1 MTFVRRFPKPVTAF
15 RVSRL
20 VLRVHLAAAVRS
32 FRMHGPRHATGGTF
46 PPPRL
51 PTAGGHRVTLPRIG
65 NPDGVPMPWL
75 YLLLS
80 LGAMALAFK
89 ASGLLLG
96 LCLLA
101 SLALLVVFV
110 LKLAEQRIGTRTRDE
125 ALMLDPAEMRR
136 LRELAEARKLEAS
149 QKESRP

>member
-1 MTFVRRFPKPVTAF
+1 
-15 RVSRL
+15 
-20 VLRVHLAAAVRS
+20 
-32 FRMHGPRHATGGTF
+32 
-46 PPPRL
+46 
-51 PTAGGHRVTLPRIG
+51 
-65 NPDGVPMPWL
+65 MPWL